1 MLFLRKFHLSTTL
14 LTSVKYLFIPV
25 LRWKFHLLSH
35 YNFQWNKFHFNSFSN
50 WINFSLMSL
59 CDVQNSND
67 FAQVCNFRFCLY
79 LCVTMVTTRGKK
91 WKQTRG
97 WTFSCNYAKTSSVL
111 PLKNKCTLQS
121 CYFPEPTYHCLHDM
135 SHLVNLSC
143 HLQKYVFNLKI
154 T

>member
-25 LRWKFHLLSH
+25 LKWKFHLLSH
-35 YNFQWNKFHFNSFSN
+35 NFQWNKFHFNSFSN

-67 FAQVCNFRFCLY
+67 FAQVCNFRFFLY

-91 WKQTRG
+91 WKQTQG
-97 WTFSCNYAKTSSVL
+97 WTFSCNYAKTSSV
-111 PLKNKCTLQS
+111 
-121 CYFPEPTYHCLHDM
+121 CL
-135 SHLVNLSC
+135 
-143 HLQKYVFNLKI
+143 LKI
-154 T
+154 NASCKAVIFQSQLTIVYMTCHIL